1 MISGG
6 LFEKLIKQVNKEINS
21 GVSELNDETISE
33 INKVIKR
40 VLKDDS
46 SKEEILNILASE
58 EESDGERENIDDNNE
73 KNLIK
78 NILQLESKSVEDV
91 MVPRGEIISIDI
103 KQDYDQIFEVIKEE
117 SHSRLPVYEKNL
129 DNIIGFFHIK
139 DFIAAKKN
147 KFVLS
152 SILREVL
159 YVAPKSPILE
169 LLKRMRASS
178 IHIALVVDG
187 VGGVDGLVTIE
198 DLVEEIVGEIEDEH
212 DAEDID
218 EEIITKEENLLE
230 VSASYRV
237 DDLEKHFNINLDF
250 ADEDEVETVGGLV
263 FSKINRI
270 PKNNEEFNIDD
281 IVNIKVLRANERKIL
296 IVQIRKIVN

>member
-1 MISGG
+1 MNTNNADKTSSWKNWIIK
-6 LFEKLIKQVNKEINS
+6 KLLSNDSTKEDILNFIA
-21 GVSELNDETISE
+21 NDE
-33 INKVIKR
+33 
-40 VLKDDS
+40 DD
-46 SKEEILNILASE
+46 KNLEDLN
-58 EESDGERENIDDNNE
+58 DNNE

-78 NILQLESKSVEDV
+78 NIVNLNEKSVEDL
-91 MVPRGEIISIDI
+91 MIPRSEIIALDHDKSYNEIL
-103 KQDYDQIFEVIKEE
+103 EVIKDEG
-117 SHSRLPVYEKNL
+117 HSRFPVYKKNM
-129 DNIIGFFHIK
+129 DNVIGFFHIK
-139 DFIAAKKN
+139 DFIK
-147 KFVLS
+147 S
-152 SILREVL
+152 SQDTFQMNEIIRDVL

-169 LLKRMRASS
+169 LLKRMRASR

-218 EEIITKEENLLE
+218 EEIIKKEENLLE

-237 DDLEKHFNINLDF
+237 DDLEKHFNVKLDF

-270 PKNNEEFNIDD
+270 PKNNEEFNIDE
-281 IVNIKVLRANERKIL
+281 IVKIKVLRANERKIL
-296 IVQIRKIVN
+296 TVQIRKIVN

>member
-1 MISGG
+1 MSEENQ
-6 LFEKLIKQVNKEINS
+6 EKLSAWKSWLIKKL
-21 GVSELNDETISE
+21 LN
-33 INKVIKR
+33 N
-40 VLKDDS
+40 DS
-46 SKEEILNILASE
+46 SKEEILNIIASE
-58 EESDGERENIDDNNE
+58 EINDNRTDNSDDNNE

-78 NILQLESKSVEDV
+78 NILLLENKSVEDV
-91 MVPRGEIISIDI
+91 MVPRGEIISIDS
-103 KQDYDQIFEVIKEE
+103 KQNYEQIFHIIEKE

-129 DNIIGFFHIK
+129 DNIIGFFHVK
-139 DFIAAKKN
+139 DFITINPKKFN
-147 KFVLS
+147 LS

-169 LLKRMRASS
+169 LLKRMRSS
-178 IHIALVVDG
+178 RIHIALVVDG
-187 VGGVDGLVTIE
+187 IGGVDGLVTIE

-212 DAEDID
+212 DADDID
-218 EEIITKEENLLE
+218 EEIIKKEKNLLE

-270 PKNNEEFNIDD
+270 PKSNEEFNIDD
-281 IVNIKVLRANERKIL
+281 IVIIKVLRANERKIL
-296 IVQIRKIVN
+296 TVQIRKTLN

>member
-1 MISGG
+1 MSEDNKDK
-6 LFEKLIKQVNKEINS
+6 LSTWKSWLIKK
-21 GVSELNDETISE
+21 L
-33 INKVIKR
+33 
-40 VLKDDS
+40 LKDDS
-46 SKEEILNILASE
+46 SKEEILNFIASE
-58 EESDGERENIDDNNE
+58 EESNDENDAADDNNE

-78 NILQLESKSVEDV
+78 NILQLENKSVEDV

-103 KQDYDQIFEVIKEE
+103 KQNYDQIFDIIKDE

-129 DNIIGFFHIK
+129 DNIIGFFHVK
-139 DFIAAKKN
+139 DFITVNKN
-147 KFVLS
+147 EFNLS

-169 LLKRMRASS
+169 LLKRMRASR

-212 DAEDID
+212 DAEDVD
-218 EEIITKEENLLE
+218 EEIIKKDKNLLE

-237 DDLEKHFNINLDF
+237 DELEKHFNINLDF

-270 PKNNEEFNIDD
+270 PKSNEEFDIDD

-296 IVQIRKIVN
+296 TVQIRKIVNWFYSNFLF